1 MSHSALFRKSAAAK
15 MNSAPF
21 VRLYGRAFQDAC
33 AASVK
38 KFCLKNIPP
47 GGFLE
52 MKTYIKI

>member
-15 MNSAPF
+15 MNSVPF
-21 VRLYGRAFQDAC
+21 VRLYGHAFQDAC
-33 AASVK
+33 AAPIK
-38 KFCLKNIPP
+38 ICLKNIPP